1 MTLITSDYTTLGG
14 NQPLNH
20 ARILWDFKSGA
31 ATGDGTGAALAA
43 NDYTAQR
50 WDSEGAGAWVFEFD
64 ENQEVDTFVIAAHN
78 LSGTLVSIETSSVTD
93 ELLTTEAGENLQ
105 TEAEEDI
112 IAENVESPFSAL
124 TSFTP
129 ADNSPIFIMIND
141 DLGADLVLKSY
152 RITVSRDA
160 QIGIIRAGKSLQMQR
175 SIYSGHNVA
184 LWNRVTEGQQAFSET
199 GQWLGRTQKR
209 LAYANS
215 YEWEH
220 ITAPWYRN
228 NFEPFAQTLPLK
240 PFAIAGNPEAMPQDV
255 AWGWAQGDV
264 QPQNMGVRNFVTM
277 GIQVTG
283 YAG

>member
-20 ARILWDFKSGA
+20 ARILWDFKAGA

-43 NDYTAQR
+43 NDFTAQR

-78 LSGTLVSIETSSVTD
+78 LAGIEVTIGTSD
-93 ELLTTEAGENLQ
+93 ATTGGFTTKA
-105 TEAEEDI
+105 T
-112 IAENVESPFSAL
+112 
-124 TSFTP
+124 FTP
-129 ADNSPIFIMIND
+129 ADNSPIFVMANTTS
-141 DLGADLVLKSY
+141 GAALNVRRY
-152 RITVSRDA
+152 RVSVGGAA
-160 QIGIIRAGKSLQMQR
+160 QIGIIRAGKALQMQR

-220 ITAPWYRN
+220 ITAPWYRD

-255 AWGWAQGDV
+255 AWGWAQRDV